1 MLAKIH
7 SIAVVGVDG
16 IPVTIEVDIANGLP
30 SFTTVGLPDGSVRE
44 SKDRVKSAIKNSGYK
59 FPSRRITVNLAPG
72 DIKKEGTAFD
82 LPIAMGLLAAGEIIP
97 QNSLDHYAIAG
108 ELSLDGSLRPIRG
121 TLPIASSALN
131 NGFKGLILP
140 QENAEEAALI
150 NNLDILAVTKLYE
163 IVEILNGHKPMVLFH
178 SKAKPCAAPSY
189 STDFGDIKGLEN
201 AKRALE
207 IAASGMH
214 NVLLKGPPGA
224 GKTLIAKALPSILPD
239 LNYEEKLETSKIY
252 SVLDY
257 NNRESAL
264 VLRRPFRAPHH
275 TISDAGLIGGGT
287 IPRPG
292 EVSLAHN
299 GVLFLDELP
308 EFKKHVLEVLRQPL
322 EDGLVTIARAQT
334 SITFPSRFMLVA
346 AMNPCPCGFYGDRM
360 NECHCND
367 LQIRR
372 YLSRISGPLLDRI
385 DMNLEIAAIKFKE
398 LHVTEKSDSSRQIRL
413 RVNAARSVQQQRF
426 KNCPGVHANGL
437 MGAKEIDHICKICD
451 KSRALLE
458 KSIRRLGLSARA
470 YYRILKISRTIADMD
485 NSENILFH
493 HVAEAVQFRRSAA

>member
-7 SIAVVGVDG
+7 SIAVVGVEG
-16 IPVTIEVDIANGLP
+16 IPITVEVDIANGLP

-44 SKDRVKSAIKNSGYK
+44 SKDRVKSAVTNSGYK

-72 DIKKEGTAFD
+72 DLKKEGTAFD
-82 LPIAMGLLAAGEIIP
+82 LPIALGLLAAVEIIP
-97 QNSLDHYAIAG
+97 RQSLDRYAIVG
-108 ELSLDGSLRPIRG
+108 ELSLDGSVRPVRG
-121 TLPIASSALN
+121 TLPIACSTLN
-131 NGFKGLILP
+131 NGLKGLILP

-150 NNLDILAVTKLYE
+150 KNLDILPVYKLYE
-163 IVEILNGHKPMVLFH
+163 IVEILNGLHPVVFFH
-178 SKAKPCAAPSY
+178 SKAKPFAAPSY
-189 STDFGDIKGLEN
+189 STDFSDIKGLGN

-257 NNRESAL
+257 NNRDSAL
-264 VLRRPFRAPHH
+264 VLCRPFRAPHH

-334 SITFPSRFMLVA
+334 SVTFPSRFMLVA
-346 AMNPCPCGFYGDRM
+346 AMNPCPCGFYGDRV

-385 DMNLEIAAIKFKE
+385 DMNLEIAGIKFKD
-398 LHVTEKSDSSRQIRL
+398 LDGLEKGDSSRQIRD
-413 RVNAARSVQQQRF
+413 RVNKTRKVQEQRF
-426 KNCPGVHANGL
+426 KNCPGIHANGL
-437 MGAKEIDHICKICD
+437 MGAKEIDQICRICD
-451 KSRALLE
+451 KSRMLLE
-458 KSIRRLGLSARA
+458 KSVQRLGLSARA
-470 YYRILKISRTIADMD
+470 YHRILKISRTIADME

>member
-1 MLAKIH
+1 
-7 SIAVVGVDG
+7 
-16 IPVTIEVDIANGLP
+16 VDIANGLP

-44 SKDRVKSAIKNSGYK
+44 SKDRVKSAIINSGYK

-72 DIKKEGTAFD
+72 DLKKEGTAFD
-82 LPIAMGLLAAGEIIP
+82 LPIALGLLAAGEIIP
-97 QNSLDHYAIAG
+97 QQSLDRYAIVG
-108 ELSLDGSLRPIRG
+108 ELSLDGSVRPVRG
-121 TLPIASSALN
+121 TLPIACSTLN
-131 NGFKGLILP
+131 NGLKGLILP

-150 NNLDILAVTKLYE
+150 KNLDILPVEKLYE
-163 IVEILNGHKPMVLFH
+163 IVEILSGRQPMVFFH
-178 SKAKPCAAPSY
+178 AKVKPLAPPSY
-189 STDFGDIKGLEN
+189 STDFSDIKGLGN

-239 LNYEEKLETSKIY
+239 LNNEEKLETSKIY

-257 NNRESAL
+257 NNRDSAL
-264 VLRRPFRAPHH
+264 VLCRPFRAPHH

-308 EFKKHVLEVLRQPL
+308 EFKKHVLEVLRQPV

-346 AMNPCPCGFYGDRM
+346 AMNPCPCGFYGDRV

-385 DMNLEIAAIKFKE
+385 DMNLEIAGIKFKQ
-398 LHVTEKSDSSRQIRL
+398 LNGLEKGDSSSQIRD
-413 RVNAARSVQQQRF
+413 RVNKTRKVQERRF
-426 KNCPGVHANGL
+426 QKFPGIHANGL
-437 MGAKEIDHICKICD
+437 MGAKEIDQICRICD
-451 KSRALLE
+451 KSRMLLE
-458 KSIRRLGLSARA
+458 KSVQRLGLSARA
-470 YYRILKISRTIADMD
+470 YHRILKISRTIADME
-485 NSENILFH
+485 NSENILFQ